1 MIIKATLT
9 LEIGSQAA
17 MKALSVSMKVGKQ
30 VDVVFELSR
39 QENML
44 NYFM

>member
-30 VDVVFELSR
+30 VDVVFRTFKTGE
-39 QENML
+39 
-44 NYFM
+44 YA